1 MREPDRPLRVAS
13 LVATKGE
20 GGFTLIELMIV
31 TVIIP
36 IIVGALSLALISVFT
51 LQSSV
56 SNRLGDSANSQVVT
70 TSFTTDVQSA
80 LKITTDASATQCGVG
95 TQVLGMQLASGAY
108 VSYSEVLQTSGTYS
122 LVRNQCTGATTLGS
136 PVFTQTLAYDLQQ
149 PCSATVIANC
159 QTLPVAYTGTTIA
172 STVGWVSTVGITSV
186 AFSLNA
192 TKSNYT
198 YNVAAEPLGADSTA
212 SGLGSIGTGQ
222 SCGFALPGT
231 GTYASQ
237 LCFFDF
243 ASAFANGAVPN
254 NTPITEYIPGGYK
267 LTASLT
273 VTGSP
278 VVTAHIFPTWTYA
291 FLGNASDNGTPFYS
305 GVGCPATDP
314 TTYQSGGTTF
324 GTPSC
329 ISPAIY
335 QVGSANHQSNTVTLS
350 NIKLTTSTGAPV
362 TGYEIVTADAETT
375 DASESIA
382 WTSNLNFSQIP
393 DSPGGSPDSY
403 EGNACSTNIGGTITY
418 GGDITDAAGNPL
430 SIPVANAPT
439 VTCNSDWSTGAPRTG
454 TLILAVSPPSSGTGA
469 NGSTYIQAVI
479 TGNGLEGVSFG
490 LLLP

>member
-1 MREPDRPLRVAS
+1 MRESDRPQRVAS
-13 LVATKGE
+13 LVATKDE
-20 GGFTLIELMIV
+20 GGFTLVELMVV

-36 IIVGALSLALISVFT
+36 IIVGALSLALISVFS

-56 SNRLGDSANSQVVT
+56 SSRLGDSANSQVVT
-70 TSFTTDVQSA
+70 TSYTADVQSA
-80 LKITTDASATQCGVG
+80 LMITTDAAATQCGAG
-95 TQVLGMQLASGAY
+95 TQVLGLQLASGVY
-108 VSYSEVLQTSGTYS
+108 VSYDEVAQTGIYYS
-122 LVRNQCTGATTLGS
+122 LVRNQCTGVATLGS
-136 PVFTQTLAYDLQQ
+136 PAFTQTLAYDLQQ
-149 PCSATVIANC
+149 PCSSTVTANC
-159 QTLPVAYTGTTIA
+159 QALPVAVGAMTSPA
-172 STVGWVSTVGITSV
+172 LGWVSTVGVTSV
-186 AFSLNA
+186 TFNIDA
-192 TKSNYT
+192 TKSNYV
-198 YNVAAEPLGADSTA
+198 YVVAAEPLGADSTA

-267 LTASLT
+267 LTATLT
-273 VTGSP
+273 VTGAP

-314 TTYQSGGTTF
+314 TTYQQGGVTF

-335 QVGSANHQSNTVTLS
+335 QVGSANHQSNTVRLS
-350 NIKLTTSTGAPV
+350 KIKLTTSTGALV

-375 DASESIA
+375 DNSESIA

-403 EGNACSTNIGGTITY
+403 EGNACSTNINGVITY

-439 VTCNSDWSTGAPRTG
+439 VTCNSDWSTSSPRTG
-454 TLILAVSPPSSGTGA
+454 TLILAVSPPASGTGA